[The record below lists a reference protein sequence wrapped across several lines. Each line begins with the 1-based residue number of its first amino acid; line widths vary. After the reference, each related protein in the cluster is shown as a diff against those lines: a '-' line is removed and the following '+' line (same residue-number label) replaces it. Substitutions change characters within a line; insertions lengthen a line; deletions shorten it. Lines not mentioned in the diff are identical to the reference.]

1 MKWFENVHV
10 AISRGSQHVL
20 AFNEPDICHIEGSCL
35 SPEDAAEAYLSYIQP
50 FKGSLYLGAPAVS
63 NGLNGKSWL
72 KSFFQVCQA
81 CHFDFLP
88 VHWYDSATNEEYFEL
103 YMKEM
108 HDDFGLPLWIT
119 EVWCVE
125 H

>member
-1 MKWFENVHV
+1 MKWFENVNV

-20 AFNEPDICHIEGSCL
+20 AFNEPDICRVEGSCL

-50 FKGSLYLGAPAVS
+50 FKGSLFLGAPAVS

-88 VHWYDSATNEEYFEL
+88 VHWYDSATNEEYFKL